1 MIILL
6 TNDDGIESSKLIY
19 AKNVL
24 SKYGTV
30 YTVAP
35 KVEQSAKGMSLTIGG
50 FNYEKIDK
58 YNYSIE
64 GTPVDC
70 INFALGGLKLDPDF
84 IFSGVN
90 NGYNLGFDIKYS
102 GTVGACYQA
111 QHLGFKSIAVSS
123 DYKGNIVLEKELE
136 KTMDYVIEKN
146 LLSEKHVLNINFPQ
160 EKDLKSKGIKITSPF
175 YRRYE
180 YRPKMTEN
188 RYEPH
193 RKLIKNEE
201 LPDNSDGC
209 AIRNGYTSISI
220 LDNKW
225 Y

>member
-1 MIILL
+1 VIILL

-19 AKNVL
+19 AKRIL

-50 FNYEKIDK
+50 FNYIKIDE

-70 INFALGGLKLDPDF
+70 VNFALGGLELSPDF

-102 GTVGACYQA
+102 GTVGACFQGQYFGIKT
-111 QHLGFKSIAVSS
+111 LAVSS
-123 DYKGNIVLEKELE
+123 DYKGNVVLKKELE
-136 KTMDYVIEKN
+136 KTLDYIFDN
-146 LLSEKHVLNINFPQ
+146 DLLSETYTLNVNFPQ
-160 EKDLKSKGIKITSPF
+160 EKDFESKGIKFTEPF
-175 YRRYE
+175 YRKFIYNPR
-180 YRPKMTEN
+180 MTEN
-188 RYEPH
+188 RYEPN
-193 RKLIKNEE
+193 RKLNYSEE
-201 LPDNSDGC
+201 LPENSDGH
-209 AIRNGYTSISI
+209 AIRYGYTSISK
-220 LDNKW
+220 LKNKKI
-225 Y
+225 